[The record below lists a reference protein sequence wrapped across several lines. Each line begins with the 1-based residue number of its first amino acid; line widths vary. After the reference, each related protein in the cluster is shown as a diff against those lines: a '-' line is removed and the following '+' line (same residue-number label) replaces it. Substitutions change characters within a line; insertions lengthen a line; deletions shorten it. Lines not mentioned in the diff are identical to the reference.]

1 MKKGSHMIGSV
12 LKAVEIMQCFSSDH
26 PSLSLGEIS
35 SRLGYPKTTVHTIL
49 TTLESK
55 DFIERSEAGVYSLGT
70 AIIPMTQA
78 VRVNVQLRDR
88 AAPLLRELG
97 DYCAESVYLT
107 VLDAPYC
114 LYIYAIESPDRLLAR
129 TAVGDKMPMHC
140 TSVGK
145 AILAFLPE
153 ERAEAIL
160 ENSGLEAFNV
170 NTITDREVLRKEL
183 KETRKRGYAVDN
195 AEHELGTY
203 CLGAPIFDERGQVF
217 ASCSVAGADKEIIGD
232 KMEAFSAGIR
242 YTAQEISRR
251 MGYVPKG
258 DTLIWRETSNPLRR
272 TPIPNP

>member
-1 MKKGSHMIGSV
+1 MIGSV
-12 LKAVEIMQCFSSDH
+12 LKAIEIMQCFSSDH
-26 PSLSLGEIS
+26 PTLGLGEIS
-35 SRLGYPKTTVHTIL
+35 ARLGYPKTTIHTIL
-49 TTLESK
+49 STLEYK
-55 DFIERSEAGVYSLGT
+55 GFIERAESGVYSLGT

-97 DYCAESVYLT
+97 DFCGESVYLT

-114 LYIYAIESPDRLLAR
+114 LYIYAIESSDRLLAR

-145 AILAFLPE
+145 AILAFLPQDQVH
-153 ERAEAIL
+153 RIVTEA
-160 ENSGLEAFNV
+160 GLDSFNE
-170 NTITDREVLRKEL
+170 NTITDETTLMQEL
-183 KETRKRGYAVDN
+183 KLTRSRGFSTDN
-195 AEHELGTY
+195 AEHEPGTF
-203 CLGAPIFDERGQVF
+203 CLGSPIFDDRGRAF
-217 ASCSVAGADKEIIGD
+217 ASCSIAGGDSEIVGAKRD
-232 KMEAFSAGIR
+232 SFSAGLR

-272 TPIPNP
+272 SS